1 MALFG
6 GKPKA
11 EKPAAATSHG
21 SGLVQA
27 GSGEK
32 AAKPK
37 AKDKKLK
44 ADTKLA
50 YRVLLRPII
59 SEKGTVLA
67 EQNTYLFRVAPSAS
81 KPEIARAI
89 YHVYGIKPL
98 GVRVINV
105 LGKQRKSGRSQ
116 GQTQDWKKAIV
127 SLPAGQK
134 IKVYEG
140 M

>member
-6 GKPKA
+6 GKSKT
-11 EKPAAATSHG
+11 EKPAAQASRG
-21 SGLVQA
+21 PGLVQP
-27 GSGEK
+27 GSGDK
-32 AAKPK
+32 ATKPK

-89 YHVYGIKPL
+89 YHVYGIKPSH
-98 GVRVINV
+98 VRVMNV
-105 LGKQRKSGRSQ
+105 LGKTRKSGRGQ
-116 GQTQDWKKAIV
+116 GRTQDWKKAV
-127 SLPAGQK
+127 VVLPAGQK

-140 M
+140 L